1 MFDGFGEVRGA
12 LHGTPSPERWWELCG
27 ALDRLSGAHLAARV
41 LPYVSESLARW
52 PDDLRVAPDNW
63 IDRLVYAGRCDLVT
77 LTRRLSFADRRLDP
91 EMLTLLLD
99 SPSARALRF
108 VELGANASEPEVL
121 ERVVASAAVRAGS
134 LRGLGFA
141 RARLRQDA
149 FAVLLDAE
157 VEWEELSFRSMP
169 MARRVVE
176 LVDRGAPRLARLSV
190 SDCDL
195 DEYAA
200 MALANMADL
209 GGLRAL
215 DLSWNPDA
223 GFARRFVATAPSL
236 GRFDALTSLDLT
248 GCRLDM
254 SDTRALLAL
263 VERLPLERIALDHIS
278 GMDAFVR
285 RLASSPAL
293 ARLTHVGVYGALSD
307 PGSLGWLIE
316 APEASEAL
324 RASELGQLHRMVTE
338 PAKPDGW
345 GEQQELLPF

>member
-1 MFDGFGEVRGA
+1 
-12 LHGTPSPERWWELCG
+12 
-27 ALDRLSGAHLAARV
+27 
-41 LPYVSESLARW
+41 
-52 PDDLRVAPDNW
+52 
-63 IDRLVYAGRCDLVT
+63 
-77 LTRRLSFADRRLDP
+77 LSFADRRLDP
-91 EMLTLLLD
+91 EVLTLLLD

-108 VELGANASEPEVL
+108 VELGANASEPEVM
-121 ERVVASAAVRAGS
+121 ERVVASAAVRSGS

-149 FAVLLDAE
+149 FAVLLDAP

-176 LVDRGAPRLARLSV
+176 LVDRGAPGLARLTLSE
-190 SDCDL
+190 CDL
-195 DEYAA
+195 DEHAA

-223 GFARRFVATAPSL
+223 RFARRFVATAPSL
-236 GRFDALTSLDLT
+236 GRFDALTSLDLK
-248 GCRLDM
+248 GVRLEPLDP
-254 SDTRALLAL
+254 RALLAL
-263 VERLPLERIALDHIS
+263 VERLPLERIGLDHNTY
-278 GMDAFVR
+278 MDELVR

-293 ARLTHVGVYGALSD
+293 ARLEHVGVYGALSD

-324 RASELGQLHRMVTE
+324 RASALGQLHRMVTE
-338 PAKPDGW
+338 PVKPDGW